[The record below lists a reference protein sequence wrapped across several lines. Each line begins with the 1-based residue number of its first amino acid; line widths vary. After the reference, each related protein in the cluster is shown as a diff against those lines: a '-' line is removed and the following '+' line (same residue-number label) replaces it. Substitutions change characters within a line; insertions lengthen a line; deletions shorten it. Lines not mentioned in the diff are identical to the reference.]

1 MTQNSFALFKTP
13 AIITKVD
20 NYKENHL
27 LISVFS
33 CEYGKKSLIVFG
45 GKSKK
50 KNTHFVK
57 GLISEIEFNK
67 ENSCLNSSLIQSYN
81 WFLFDKY
88 RLKVIDYICFL
99 INKLL
104 FLEDRQSEILNT
116 YQRLLISMNNNS
128 NYLIDLIQLELEIL
142 KSSGYQPDLNDSVI
156 KKVLGDGFSIN
167 GNSYDELLD
176 FLKNDQELQKTF
188 SNFME
193 KVISRVLNNLNIN
206 LPFNRSEI
214 IQKN

>member
-1 MTQNSFALFKTP
+1 MFKTP
-13 AIITKVD
+13 AIISKVE

-33 CEYGKKSLIVFG
+33 CEFGKKSLIVFG

-50 KNTHFVK
+50 KNTDFVK
-57 GLISEIEFNK
+57 GIISEIEFNK
-67 ENSCLNSSLIQSYN
+67 ENSCLNTNIIQSYN

-88 RLKVIDYICFL
+88 RLKVIDYGCFL

-104 FLEDRQSEILNT
+104 FLEDKNSEILNT
-116 YQRLLISMNNNS
+116 YQELLISMNKNS
-128 NYLIDLIQLELEIL
+128 NYLVDLIKLELEIL
-142 KSSGYQPDLNDSVI
+142 KSSGYQPDLSDSVI
-156 KKVLGDGFSIN
+156 KKILGDGFLIN
-167 GNSYDELLD
+167 ANSYDELSIL
-176 FLKNDQELQKTF
+176 LKNNQDLQEAF

-193 KVISRVLNNLNIN
+193 KVIVKVLNNLNIN

-214 IQKN
+214 IRKN

>member
-50 KNTHFVK
+50 KNTDFVK

-142 KSSGYQPDLNDSVI
+142 KSSGYQPDLSDSVI

>member
-1 MTQNSFALFKTP
+1 MFKTS

-33 CEYGKKSLIVFG
+33 SEYGKKSLIVFG

-50 KNTHFVK
+50 KNTDFVK

-128 NYLIDLIQLELEIL
+128 NYLIDLIRLELEIL
-142 KSSGYQPDLNDSVI
+142 KSSGYQPDLSDSVI
-156 KKVLGDGFSIN
+156 KKVLGDGFSLN

>member
-1 MTQNSFALFKTP
+1 MFKTP

-50 KNTHFVK
+50 KNTDFVK

-142 KSSGYQPDLNDSVI
+142 KSSGYQPDLSDSVI

>member
-50 KNTHFVK
+50 KNTDFVK

-88 RLKVIDYICFL
+88 RLKVIDYTCFL

-104 FLEDRQSEILNT
+104 FLEDKNTEILNT
-116 YQRLLISMNNNS
+116 YLGLLVSMNRNS
-128 NYLIDLIQLELEIL
+128 NYLVDLIHLELEIL
-142 KSSGYQPDLNDSVI
+142 KSSGYQPELSDSVI

-167 GNSYDELLD
+167 ANSYDELSIL
-176 FLKNDQELQKTF
+176 LRNDESLQEVF

-193 KVISRVLNNLNIN
+193 KVIVKVLNNLNIN
-206 LPFNRSEI
+206 LPFSRSEI

>member
-1 MTQNSFALFKTP
+1 MFKTF

-33 CEYGKKSLIVFG
+33 SEYGKKSLIVFG

-50 KNTHFVK
+50 KNTDFVK

-67 ENSCLNSSLIQSYN
+67 ENSCLNSSIIQSYN

-128 NYLIDLIQLELEIL
+128 NYMIDLIQLELEIL
-142 KSSGYQPDLNDSVI
+142 KSSGYQPDLSDSVI

-167 GNSYDELLD
+167 GNSYDELLN
-176 FLKNDQELQKTF
+176 FLKNNQDSQKVF

>member
-1 MTQNSFALFKTP
+1 M
-13 AIITKVD
+13 D
-20 NYKENHL
+20 NFKENHL
-27 LISVFS
+27 LISTFS
-33 CEYGKKSLIVFG
+33 CEFGKKSLIVFG

-50 KNTHFVK
+50 KNTDFIK

-67 ENSCLNSSLIQSYN
+67 ENSCLNSNLIQSYN

-104 FLEDRQSEILNT
+104 FIEDKESEIINM
-116 YQRLLISMNNNS
+116 YRELLISMNNSS
-128 NYLIDLIQLELEIL
+128 NYLVDLIQLELEIL
-142 KSSGYQPDLNDSVI
+142 KSSGYQPDLSNSVI

-167 GNSYDELLD
+167 ANSYDELLT
-176 FLKNDQELQKTF
+176 LLRNDQNLQKVF

-206 LPFNRSEI
+206 LPFSRSEI

>member
-1 MTQNSFALFKTP
+1 LFKTP

-50 KNTHFVK
+50 KNTHFFK

-67 ENSCLNSSLIQSYN
+67 DNSCLNSNLIQSYN

-104 FLEDRQSEILNT
+104 FLEDKQSEMLNT
-116 YQRLLISMNNNS
+116 YQSLLISMNNNS
-128 NYLIDLIQLELEIL
+128 NYLVDLIQLELEIL
-142 KSSGYQPDLNDSVI
+142 KSSGYQPDLSDNVI
-156 KKVLGDGFSIN
+156 KKVLGDGFLIDT
-167 GNSYDELLD
+167 NSNDELLTI
-176 FLKNDQELQKTF
+176 LKNDQSLQKTF

-193 KVISRVLNNLNIN
+193 KVILRVLNNLNIN

>member
-50 KNTHFVK
+50 KNTDFVK

-116 YQRLLISMNNNS
+116 YQRLLISMNSNS

-142 KSSGYQPDLNDSVI
+142 KSSGYQPDLSDSVI

-167 GNSYDELLD
+167 GNSYDELLN
-176 FLKNDQELQKTF
+176 FLKNDQDLQKIF

>member
-27 LISVFS
+27 LISIFS

-50 KNTHFVK
+50 KNTDFVK

-88 RLKVIDYICFL
+88 RLKVIDYTCFL

-104 FLEDRQSEILNT
+104 FLEDRRSEILNS
-116 YQRLLISMNNNS
+116 YQSLLISMNNNS

-142 KSSGYQPDLNDSVI
+142 KSSGYQPDLSDSVI

>member
-1 MTQNSFALFKTP
+1 LYKTP
-13 AIITKVD
+13 AIITQVE

-33 CEYGKKSLIVFG
+33 CEHGKKSLIVFG

-50 KNTHFVK
+50 KNTDFVK
-57 GLISEIEFNK
+57 GIISEIEFNK
-67 ENSCLNSSLIQSYN
+67 ENTCLNSNLIQSYN

-104 FLEDRQSEILNT
+104 FLEDKQSEMLNA
-116 YQRLLISMNNNS
+116 YQSLLNSMNNSS
-128 NYLIDLIQLELEIL
+128 NYLVDLIQLELEIL
-142 KSSGYQPDLNDSVI
+142 KSSGYQPDLNDNVI
-156 KKVLGDGFSIN
+156 KKVLGDGFLIDT
-167 GNSYDELLD
+167 NSNDELLTL
-176 FLKNDQELQKTF
+176 LKNNQTLQKAF

-193 KVISRVLNNLNIN
+193 KVILRVLNNLNIN

>member
-1 MTQNSFALFKTP
+1 MFKTP

-33 CEYGKKSLIVFG
+33 CEFGKKSLIVFG

-50 KNTHFVK
+50 KNTDFVK
-57 GLISEIEFNK
+57 GIISEIEFNK

-88 RLKVIDYICFL
+88 RLKVIDYTCFL

-104 FLEDRQSEILNT
+104 FLEDRQSEILNS
-116 YQRLLISMNNNS
+116 YQSLLTSMNNNS

-142 KSSGYQPDLNDSVI
+142 KSSGYQPDLSDSVI
-156 KKVLGDGFSIN
+156 KKVLGDGFTIN

>member
-1 MTQNSFALFKTP
+1 LTQNSFALFKTS

-33 CEYGKKSLIVFG
+33 SEYGKKSLIVFG

-50 KNTHFVK
+50 KNTDFVK

-116 YQRLLISMNNNS
+116 YQRLLISMNSNS

-142 KSSGYQPDLNDSVI
+142 KSSGYQPDLSDSVI

>member
-1 MTQNSFALFKTP
+1 MFKTS

-33 CEYGKKSLIVFG
+33 SEYGKKSLIVFG

-50 KNTHFVK
+50 KNTDFVK

-142 KSSGYQPDLNDSVI
+142 KSSGYQPDLSDSVI

-167 GNSYDELLD
+167 GNSYDELLN
-176 FLKNDQELQKTF
+176 FLKNNQDLQKAF

>member
-1 MTQNSFALFKTP
+1 MYKTP
-13 AIITKVD
+13 AIITQVE

-50 KNTHFVK
+50 KNTDFVK
-57 GLISEIEFNK
+57 GIISEIEFNK
-67 ENSCLNSSLIQSYN
+67 ENTCLNSNLIQSYN

-88 RLKVIDYICFL
+88 RLKVIDYTCFL

-104 FLEDRQSEILNT
+104 FLEDKNTEILNT
-116 YQRLLISMNNNS
+116 YLGLLVSMNRNS
-128 NYLIDLIQLELEIL
+128 NYLVDLIHLELEIL
-142 KSSGYQPDLNDSVI
+142 KSSGYQPELSDSVI

-167 GNSYDELLD
+167 ANSYDELSIL
-176 FLKNDQELQKTF
+176 LRNDESLQEVF

-193 KVISRVLNNLNIN
+193 KVIVKVLNNLNIN

-214 IQKN
+214 IKKN

>member
-1 MTQNSFALFKTP
+1 MFKTS

-33 CEYGKKSLIVFG
+33 SEYGKKSLIVFG

-50 KNTHFVK
+50 KNTDFVK

-88 RLKVIDYICFL
+88 RLKVIDYTCFL

-104 FLEDRQSEILNT
+104 FLEDRQSEILNS
-116 YQRLLISMNNNS
+116 YQSLLISMNNNS

-142 KSSGYQPDLNDSVI
+142 KSSGYQPDLSDSVI
-156 KKVLGDGFSIN
+156 KKVLGDGFPIN
-167 GNSYDELLD
+167 GNSYDELLN
-176 FLKNDQELQKTF
+176 FLKNDQDLQKTF

-214 IQKN
+214 IKKN

>member
-1 MTQNSFALFKTP
+1 MFKTP

-33 CEYGKKSLIVFG
+33 CEFGKKSLIVFG

-50 KNTHFVK
+50 KNTDFVK
-57 GLISEIEFNK
+57 GIISEIEFNK
-67 ENSCLNSSLIQSYN
+67 ENSCLNTNLIQSYN
-81 WFLFDKY
+81 WFLYDKY
-88 RLKVIDYICFL
+88 RLKVIDYSCFL

-104 FLEDRQSEILNT
+104 FLEDKQSEILNT
-116 YQRLLISMNNNS
+116 YQGLLIAMNNSS
-128 NYLIDLIQLELEIL
+128 NYLVDLIQLELEIL
-142 KSSGYQPDLNDSVI
+142 KSSGYQPDLSDSVI
-156 KKVLGDGFSIN
+156 KKVLGDGLSIN
-167 GNSYDELLD
+167 ANSYDELINSLR
-176 FLKNDQELQKTF
+176 NDQNLQKVF

-193 KVISRVLNNLNIN
+193 KVMAKVLNNLNIN

-214 IQKN
+214 IKKN

>member
-50 KNTHFVK
+50 KNTDFVK

-142 KSSGYQPDLNDSVI
+142 KSSGYQPDLSDSVI

-167 GNSYDELLD
+167 GNSYDELLN

>member
-1 MTQNSFALFKTP
+1 LFKTS

-33 CEYGKKSLIVFG
+33 SEYGKKSLIVFG

-50 KNTHFVK
+50 KSTDFVK

-67 ENSCLNSSLIQSYN
+67 ENSCLNSSIIQSYN

-128 NYLIDLIQLELEIL
+128 NYMIDLIQLELEIL
-142 KSSGYQPDLNDSVI
+142 KSSGYQPDLSDSVI

-167 GNSYDELLD
+167 GNSYDELLN
-176 FLKNDQELQKTF
+176 FLKNNQDLQKAF

>member
-50 KNTHFVK
+50 KNTNFVK

-67 ENSCLNSSLIQSYN
+67 ENSCLNSNLIQSYN

-104 FLEDRQSEILNT
+104 FLEDKQSEMLNA
-116 YQRLLISMNNNS
+116 YQSLLISMNNSS
-128 NYLIDLIQLELEIL
+128 NYLVDLIQLELEIL
-142 KSSGYQPDLNDSVI
+142 KSSGYQPDLSDSVI

-167 GNSYDELLD
+167 GNSYDELLN
-176 FLKNDQELQKTF
+176 FLKNNQDLQKIF

>member
-1 MTQNSFALFKTP
+1 MFKTL
-13 AIITKVD
+13 AIITKID
-20 NYKENHL
+20 NYKEHHL
-27 LISVFS
+27 LISLFS

-50 KNTHFVK
+50 KNSDFVK
-57 GLISEIEFNK
+57 GVLTKIEFNK

-104 FLEDRQSEILNT
+104 FLEDKNSEILNY
-116 YQRLLISMNNNS
+116 YQRLLIAMNNSS
-128 NYLIDLIQLELEIL
+128 NYLVDLIVLELEVL
-142 KSSGYQPDLNDSVI
+142 KSSGYQPDLSDSVI
-156 KKVLGDGFSIN
+156 KKVLGGDFSIN
-167 GNSYDELLD
+167 ANSYEELSTL
-176 FLKNDQELQKTF
+176 LRKNKNLQEIF

-193 KVISRVLNNLNIN
+193 KVIAKVLNNLNIH

-214 IQKN
+214 VQKN